1 LCFVILTISAAH
13 DCQKPF
19 VIMEVILSIPPL
31 MTQVE
36 TQLDP
41 TKELKR
47 LISECKYDEAFT
59 IALQRSDVAIVS
71 WLCSQ
76 VFLTLSSL
84 GTWW

>member
-1 LCFVILTISAAH
+1 MILTISAAH
-13 DCQKPF
+13 GCQKPF
-19 VIMEVILSIPPL
+19 VIMEVILSPPPS
-31 MTQVE
+31 MIQVE
-36 TQLDP
+36 TQVDP

-47 LISECKYDEAFT
+47 LISESKYDEAFT

-84 GTWW
+84 GN